1 MTISTHSCTII
12 SKFRKGN
19 NYMENI
25 TKDTSLIGCMREIPD
40 PRAPYNQRH
49 KFLDIIIIAVT
60 AVLAGMDTWN
70 EIADWAV
77 SKKEW
82 LETFLEL
89 PCGIPSHD
97 TINRVF
103 QMIEPEKFHDAFYCW
118 ASAVAGKVKGVVA
131 IDGKT
136 VRRSKEDAG
145 GIKPIH
151 TVSAWAVESSLV
163 LGQLCVDEKT
173 NEIKTIPELLDILCL
188 KGCIVTIDAV
198 GTQKDIAKK
207 IIQKKADYI
216 LQVKGNQQT
225 LMNDIS
231 EYFEKDVFT
240 VKKDTLEKAD
250 RYYKDICGDHGRIEK
265 REYYIENNINW
276 LRERHPDWEGLAG
289 IGACVSTVT
298 EKGKTV
304 TSVNYTIYSR
314 QGLTAA
320 EYGGS
325 VRAHWGIENSLHWV
339 LDIAFREDESRI
351 RAGNAAENM
360 NMARHIGVN
369 LLKQEKS
376 CKMGIASKR
385 KKCGYD
391 MDYLYKVLAGLN
403 TGIE

>member
-1 MTISTHSCTII
+1 
-12 SKFRKGN
+12 
-19 NYMENI
+19 
-25 TKDTSLIGCMREIPD
+25 
-40 PRAPYNQRH
+40 
-49 KFLDIIIIAVT
+49 
-60 AVLAGMDTWN
+60 MDTWN
-70 EIADWAV
+70 EIADWAA
-77 SKKEW
+77 SKKQW
-82 LETFLEL
+82 LGTFLEL
-89 PCGIPSHD
+89 PGGIPSHD

-103 QMIEPEKFHDAFYCW
+103 QMIEPEKFHDAFFRW
-118 ASAVAGKVKGVVA
+118 ASAVSGKVKGVVA

-136 VRRSKEDAG
+136 ARRSREEAG
-145 GIKPIH
+145 DIKPIH

-188 KGCIVTIDAV
+188 EGCIVTIDAM
-198 GTQKDIAKK
+198 GTQKEIARK
-207 IIQKKADYI
+207 IMHKNADYI

-225 LMNDIS
+225 LMDDIR

-240 VKKDTLEKAD
+240 EKKDALEKAG
-250 RYYKDICGDHGRIEK
+250 RYYKDLCKEHGRIEK
-265 REYYIENNINW
+265 REYYVENDIEW
-276 LRERHPDWEGLAG
+276 LRQRHPEWEGLAG

-298 EKGKTV
+298 EKGNTV
-304 TSVNYTIYSR
+304 TAVNYAIYSR
-314 QGLTAA
+314 KGMTAA
-320 EYGGS
+320 EYGKSGRS
-325 VRAHWGIENSLHWV
+325 HWGIENSLHWV

-391 MDYLYKVLAGLN
+391 MAYLYKVLGGLN
-403 TGIE
+403 TGIK

>member
-1 MTISTHSCTII
+1 
-12 SKFRKGN
+12 
-19 NYMENI
+19 MENEK
-25 TKDTSLIGCMREIPD
+25 KDILLIDCMREIPD
-40 PRAPYNQRH
+40 PRAPYNQKH
-49 KFLDIIIIAVT
+49 KFLDIIMIAVT

-70 EIADWAV
+70 EIADWAA

-89 PCGIPSHD
+89 PGGIPSHD

-103 QMIEPEKFHDAFYCW
+103 QMIEPEKFHDAFFRW
-118 ASAVAGKVKGVVA
+118 AGAVSGKVKGVVA

-136 VRRSKEDAG
+136 ARRSREEAG
-145 GIKPIH
+145 NIKPIH

-173 NEIKTIPELLDILCL
+173 NEIKTIPELLEILCL
-188 KGCIVTIDAV
+188 EGCIVTIDAM
-198 GTQKDIAKK
+198 GTQKEIAKK
-207 IIQKKADYI
+207 IIQKNADYI

-225 LMNDIS
+225 LMKDIC

-240 VKKDTLEKAD
+240 QKKDALEKAG
-250 RYYKDICGDHGRIEK
+250 RYYKDLCGEHGRIEK
-265 REYYIENNINW
+265 REYYVENEIGW
-276 LRERHPDWEGLAG
+276 LRERHPEWEGLSG
-289 IGACVSTVT
+289 IGACVSTVIQK
-298 EKGKTV
+298 EETV
-304 TSVNYTIYSR
+304 TAVNYTIYSR
-314 QGLTAA
+314 QGMTAE
-320 EYGGS
+320 EYGES
-325 VRAHWGIENSLHWV
+325 ARAHWGIENSLHWV

-360 NMARHIGVN
+360 NIARHIGIN

-391 MDYLYKVLAGLN
+391 MAYLYKVLAALN
-403 TGIE
+403 TGIK

>member
-1 MTISTHSCTII
+1 
-12 SKFRKGN
+12 
-19 NYMENI
+19 MENT

-70 EIADWAV
+70 EIADWAA

-82 LETFLEL
+82 LGTFLEL
-89 PCGIPSHD
+89 PNGIPSHD

-103 QMIEPEKFHDAFYCW
+103 QMIDPEKFHDTFFRW
-118 ASAVAGKVKGVVA
+118 ASAVSGKVKGVVA

-136 VRRSKEDAG
+136 ARRSREEAG
-145 GIKPIH
+145 NIKPIH
-151 TVSAWAVESSLV
+151 AVSAWATESSLV

-188 KGCIVTIDAV
+188 EGCIVTIDAM

-225 LMNDIS
+225 LLDDIS

-240 VKKDTLEKAD
+240 VKKDVLEKAEC
-250 RYYKDICGDHGRIEK
+250 YYKNLCGEHGRIEK
-265 REYYIENNINW
+265 REYYVENNISW
-276 LRERHPDWEGLAG
+276 LVERHPGWEGLAG
-289 IGACVSTVT
+289 IGACISTVT
-298 EKGKTV
+298 EKGKTT
-304 TSVNYTIYSR
+304 TSINYAIYSR
-314 QGLTAA
+314 PGMTAA
-320 EYGGS
+320 EYGRS
-325 VRAHWGIENSLHWV
+325 ARAHWGIENSLHWV

-403 TGIE
+403 TGIQ

>member
-1 MTISTHSCTII
+1 
-12 SKFRKGN
+12 
-19 NYMENI
+19 MEKEK
-25 TKDTSLIGCMREIPD
+25 KDILLIDCMREIPD

-70 EIADWAV
+70 EIADWAA
-77 SKKEW
+77 SKKQW
-82 LETFLEL
+82 LGTFLEL
-89 PCGIPSHD
+89 PGGIPSHD

-103 QMIEPEKFHDAFYCW
+103 QMIEPEKFHDAFFRW
-118 ASAVAGKVKGVVA
+118 ASAVSGKVKGVVA

-136 VRRSKEDAG
+136 ARRSREEAG
-145 GIKPIH
+145 DIKPIH

-188 KGCIVTIDAV
+188 EGCIVTIDAM
-198 GTQKDIAKK
+198 GTQKEIARK
-207 IIQKKADYI
+207 IMHKNADYI

-225 LMNDIS
+225 LMDDIR

-240 VKKDTLEKAD
+240 EKKDALEKAG
-250 RYYKDICGDHGRIEK
+250 RYYKDLCKEHGRIEK
-265 REYYIENNINW
+265 REYYVENDIEW
-276 LRERHPDWEGLAG
+276 LRQRHPEWEGLAG

-298 EKGKTV
+298 EKGNTV
-304 TSVNYTIYSR
+304 TVVNYAIYSR
-314 QGLTAA
+314 KGMTAA
-320 EYGGS
+320 EYGKS
-325 VRAHWGIENSLHWV
+325 ERSHWGIENSLHWV

-391 MDYLYKVLAGLN
+391 MAYLYKVLGGLN
-403 TGIE
+403 TGIK

>member
-1 MTISTHSCTII
+1 
-12 SKFRKGN
+12 
-19 NYMENI
+19 MENE
-25 TKDTSLIGCMREIPD
+25 TKDTLLTDCMREISD
-40 PRAPYNQRH
+40 PGAPYNQRH

-103 QMIEPEKFHDAFYCW
+103 QMTGPEKFHDAFLQW
-118 ASAVAGKVKGVVA
+118 AGAVAGKVKGVVA
-131 IDGKT
+131 VDGKT
-136 VRRSKEDAG
+136 ARRSREEAG
-145 GIKPIH
+145 NKKLVH
-151 TVSAWAVESSLV
+151 VVSAWTVESSLV

-188 KGCIVTIDAV
+188 EGCIVTIDAM
-198 GTQKDIAKK
+198 GTQKDTAKK
-207 IIQKKADYI
+207 IVEKKADYI

-225 LMNDIS
+225 LMDDICG
-231 EYFEKDVFT
+231 YFEKDVFT
-240 VKKDTLEKAD
+240 VKKDTLEEPGQ
-250 RYYKDICGDHGRIEK
+250 YYKDICGDHGRIEK
-265 REYYIENNINW
+265 RKYYVENDIIW
-276 LRERHPDWEGLAG
+276 LKERHPKRERLAG

-298 EKGKTV
+298 EKGNTA
-304 TSVNYTIYSR
+304 TAVNYTIYSR
-314 QGLTAA
+314 QEMTAE
-320 EYGGS
+320 EYGIS

-351 RAGNAAENM
+351 RAGNAAENI
-360 NMARHIGVN
+360 NIARHIGIN
-369 LLKQEKS
+369 LLKHEKS

-385 KKCGYD
+385 KKCSYD
-391 MDYLYKVLAGLN
+391 MEYLLKVLSGLN
-403 TGIE
+403 TGA

>member
-1 MTISTHSCTII
+1 
-12 SKFRKGN
+12 
-19 NYMENI
+19 MENI
-25 TKDTSLIGCMREIPD
+25 TKDTSLIGCMREISD

-82 LETFLEL
+82 LGTFLEL

-103 QMIEPEKFHDAFYCW
+103 QMIEPEKFHDAFYRW
-118 ASAVAGKVKGVVA
+118 TGTVAGKVKGVVA

-136 VRRSKEDAG
+136 ARRSREDAG
-145 GIKPIH
+145 NIKPIH
-151 TVSAWAVESSLV
+151 VVSAWAAESSLV

-188 KGCIVTIDAV
+188 EGCIVTIDAM

-207 IIQKKADYI
+207 IIKKKADYI

-225 LMNDIS
+225 LMDDIS
-231 EYFEKDVFT
+231 EYFQKDVFT
-240 VKKDTLEKAD
+240 VKKDVLEKEA
-250 RYYKDICGDHGRIEK
+250 RYYKNICGDHGRMEK
-265 REYYIENNINW
+265 REYYVENNISW

-289 IGACVSTVT
+289 IGACISTVT
-298 EKGKTV
+298 EKEKTV
-304 TSVNYTIYSR
+304 TSVSYSIYSR
-314 QGLTAA
+314 PGMTAA
-320 EYGGS
+320 KYGES